1 MRYAAALVEGYRT
14 LDERTILIASFGL
27 GVAAQAALLL
37 RNDWNWWKL
46 GGCAA
51 LGLTGML
58 PGKHEPVYQPL
69 FHVLVSFSLFSV
81 TFALTFSKDILP
93 ILSEAIL
100 LSYTLVFWF
109 AFYSFYYQG
118 GPLQTVLLIVLL
130 VPTIATLYVAFRK
143 TRLTFLLKLI
153 LYTWFLIII
162 VCLGLFQF
170 PYSHLALFFEDRQV
184 PWITPLDSLAA
195 GMAFLF
201 LLANATYVFYLIPIP
216 GRNESWEERMRQWH
230 EFTDLMTQRFAD
242 AQVTLGQAL
251 IVLGVEGVALLL
263 NAIYRWLS
271 PALVINVAIILP
283 GILSRL
289 LPSAVPASTGATEAP
304 AAPSAPVPHSRHLLK
319 GKYRRGPL
327 S

>member
-1 MRYAAALVEGYRT
+1 MSPEIASAWLKLTGKKRPREFSHSLGRSRPIVPNCLAARDPQEFACRKVSMRYAAALVEGYRV
-14 LDERTILIASFGL
+14 LDERTILIVSFGL

-46 GGCAA
+46 GGCAV
-51 LGLTGML
+51 LGLMGML
-58 PGKHEPVYQPL
+58 PGKHEHLYQPL

-130 VPTIATLYVAFRK
+130 VPTIATLYIAFRK
-143 TRLTFLLKLI
+143 TQLTFLLKLI

-170 PYSHLALFFEDRQV
+170 PYSRLALFFEERQV

-216 GRNESWEERMRQWH
+216 GKNESWEERMRHWH
-230 EFTDLMTQRFAD
+230 EFTDLMTQRR
-242 AQVTLGQAL
+242 
-251 IVLGVEGVALLL
+251 I
-263 NAIYRWLS
+263 LS
-271 PALVINVAIILP
+271 SQDSFLP
-283 GILSRL
+283 GIGIR
-289 LPSAVPASTGATEAP
+289 
-304 AAPSAPVPHSRHLLK
+304 
-319 GKYRRGPL
+319 
-327 S
+327 